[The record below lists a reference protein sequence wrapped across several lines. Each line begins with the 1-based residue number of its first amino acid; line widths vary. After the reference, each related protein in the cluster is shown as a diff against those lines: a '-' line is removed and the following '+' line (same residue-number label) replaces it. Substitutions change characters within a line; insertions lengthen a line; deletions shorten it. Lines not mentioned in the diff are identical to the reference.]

1 MDTELTYLHL
11 FAKVAETL
19 SFRETAKQFHV
30 ARSTVSKRIAQFERE
45 LGVSLFN
52 RSTRRMSLTD
62 AGQRLYQHWHE
73 VARSVDTALAT
84 VRDADQQ
91 PSGTLRVS
99 MPSSLGSALMR
110 LTVGIGMPVTL

>member
-62 AGQRLYQHWHE
+62 AIGR
-73 VARSVDTALAT
+73 
-84 VRDADQQ
+84 ADYND
-91 PSGTLRVS
+91 LD
-99 MPSSLGSALMR
+99 LGAQGR
-110 LTVGIGMPVTL
+110 HIKR